1 MEDRMKPVKLFFGSF
16 LAISILSGCAT
27 APRSTQVE
35 ADEPVE
41 QLLMGPVLPNI
52 ELTPELLNDLFVA
65 EVALQRAQYPTA
77 VASYARLAK
86 QTQDP
91 RLVER
96 ATRVAV
102 FAREYQVALEM
113 GKLLVKLD
121 PANVGA
127 IQILTTLLL
136 KSGDYDAAL
145 ESLEQVVAQ
154 SAEGEKSSY
163 LMMMRLLGREQDKDG
178 ALQVMQRFVDRHPND
193 NAGLYAYAQLA
204 LRAGELDKAEQAVD
218 DLLQKKPDWSQ
229 AVILRARVMEA
240 SNRELA
246 ALEYMGQVVD
256 RNGKDMELRIAYGRM
271 LLGVDRPEEAL
282 TQFRKVLK
290 VDPENNDILFAAGM
304 VALRVDNVDEARG
317 YFLNLNDRAVR
328 LDETGYYLGRID
340 EIKENYSRAIRWYS
354 TVSRGENYLNAQ
366 VRSALLY
373 AREGDV
379 DAARA
384 HLHAAQAR
392 SPGQKLRLFLA
403 EGEIL
408 RDVGHFDEAM
418 AVYDHAL
425 KDVPDNTELLYA
437 RAMVAERLGRID
449 WLERDLL
456 SVLQR
461 EPDHVDALNSL
472 GYTLADRT
480 DRLDEAYTY
489 VKRALELRPD
499 SFYIMD
505 SMGWVLYR
513 QGKLDEALSY
523 LRKAIQAKP
532 DSEIAAHLGEV
543 LWVKGD
549 KDAARDIWHKALKQS
564 PESSALLDTI
574 KRLEQ

>member
-1 MEDRMKPVKLFFGSF
+1 MKPVKLFFGSL
-16 LAISILSGCAT
+16 LAISILSGCAM
-27 APRSTQVE
+27 APQSAQMEEDEAARLLST
-35 ADEPVE
+35 
-41 QLLMGPVLPNI
+41 GPVLPNV

-65 EVALQRAQYPTA
+65 EIALQRGQYSTA
-77 VASYARLAK
+77 VTYYARLAN

-96 ATRVAV
+96 ATRIAV
-102 FAREYQVALEM
+102 FVREYQVALELAKM
-113 GKLLVKLD
+113 LIKLD
-121 PANVGA
+121 PANVDAG
-127 IQILTTLLL
+127 QMLTTLLL
-136 KSGDYDAAL
+136 KAGDYDAAL
-145 ESLEQVVAQ
+145 ESLEQVVQQ
-154 SAEGEKSSY
+154 SAEDEKARY
-163 LMMMRLLGREQDKDG
+163 LMMIRLLGREQDNDG
-178 ALQVMQRFVDRHPND
+178 VLSVMQRYVERHPDD
-193 NAGLYAYAQLA
+193 NAGLYVYAQLA
-204 LRAGELDKAEQAVD
+204 LRTGQLDKAEQTVD
-218 DLLQKKPDWSQ
+218 DLLLKKPDWPK
-229 AVILRARVMEA
+229 AVILRVRVMQA

-246 ALEYMGQVVD
+246 ALEYMGKVIERSSNDV
-256 RNGKDMELRIAYGRM
+256 ELRIAYGRM
-271 LLGVDRPEEAL
+271 LVDIGRPEEAL
-282 TQFRKVLK
+282 VQFRKVLK
-290 VDPENNDILFAAGM
+290 ADPDNNDTLFAAGL
-304 VALRVDNVDEARG
+304 VALRADRVDEAQG

-328 LDETGYYLGRID
+328 PDETGYYLGRI
-340 EIKENYSRAIRWYS
+340 EEVKEDYSRAIRWYS

-366 VRSALLY
+366 IRSALLY
-373 AREGDV
+373 ARGGDV

-425 KDVPDNTELLYA
+425 NETPENTELLYA
-437 RAMVAERLGRID
+437 RAMVAEKLGRID
-449 WLERDLL
+449 QLERDLL
-456 SVLQR
+456 SVLER

-480 DRLDEAYTY
+480 DRLDEAYAY
-489 VKRALELRPD
+489 VKRAIELRPE

-523 LRKAIQAKP
+523 LRKAMQASP
-532 DSEIAAHLGEV
+532 DSEVAAHLGEV

-549 KDAARDIWHKALKQS
+549 KDAARDIWRKALQQS
-564 PESSALLDTI
+564 PGNSALLNTM
-574 KRLEQ
+574 KRLEP

>member
-1 MEDRMKPVKLFFGSF
+1 MKPVKLFFGSL
-16 LAISILSGCAT
+16 LAISVLSGCAM
-27 APRSTQVE
+27 APQSAQMEEDEAARLLST
-35 ADEPVE
+35 
-41 QLLMGPVLPNI
+41 GPVLPNV

-65 EVALQRAQYPTA
+65 EIALQRGQYPTA
-77 VASYARLAK
+77 VTYYARLAN

-96 ATRVAV
+96 ATRIAV
-102 FAREYQVALEM
+102 FVREYQVALELAKM
-113 GKLLVKLD
+113 LIKLD
-121 PANVGA
+121 PANVDAG
-127 IQILTTLLL
+127 QMLTTLLL
-136 KSGDYDAAL
+136 KAGDYDAAL
-145 ESLEQVVAQ
+145 ESLEQVVQQ
-154 SAEGEKSSY
+154 SAEDEKARY
-163 LMMMRLLGREQDKDG
+163 LMMIRLLGREQDNDG
-178 ALQVMQRFVDRHPND
+178 VLSVMQRYVERHPDD
-193 NAGLYAYAQLA
+193 NAGLYVYAQLA
-204 LRAGELDKAEQAVD
+204 LRTGQLDKAEQTVD
-218 DLLQKKPDWSQ
+218 DLLLKKPGWPK
-229 AVILRARVMEA
+229 AVILRVRVMQA

-246 ALEYMGQVVD
+246 ALEYMGKVIERSSNDV
-256 RNGKDMELRIAYGRM
+256 ELRIAYGRM
-271 LLGVDRPEEAL
+271 LVDIGRPEEAL
-282 TQFRKVLK
+282 VQFRKVLK
-290 VDPENNDILFAAGM
+290 ADPDNNDTLFAAGL
-304 VALRVDNVDEARG
+304 VALRADRVDEAQG

-328 LDETGYYLGRID
+328 PDETGYYLGRI
-340 EIKENYSRAIRWYS
+340 EEVKEDYSRAIRWYS

-366 VRSALLY
+366 IRSALLY
-373 AREGDV
+373 ARGGDV

-425 KDVPDNTELLYA
+425 NETPENTELLYA
-437 RAMVAERLGRID
+437 RAMVAEKLGRID
-449 WLERDLL
+449 QLERDLL
-456 SVLQR
+456 SVLER

-480 DRLDEAYTY
+480 DRLDEAYAY
-489 VKRALELRPD
+489 VKRAIELRPD

-523 LRKAIQAKP
+523 LRKAMQASP
-532 DSEIAAHLGEV
+532 DSEVAAHLGEV

-549 KDAARDIWHKALKQS
+549 KDAARDIWRKALQQS
-564 PESSALLDTI
+564 PGNSALLNTM
-574 KRLEQ
+574 KRLEP

>member
-1 MEDRMKPVKLFFGSF
+1 MEDRMTPVKLFFGSL
-16 LAISILSGCAT
+16 LAISILSGCAMT
-27 APRSTQVE
+27 SQQARLE
-35 ADEPVE
+35 ADMPP
-41 QLLMGPVLPNI
+41 QQPSTGPVLPDV

-65 EVALQRAQYPTA
+65 EIALQRAQYPIA
-77 VASYARLAK
+77 VENYARLAK

-96 ATRVAV
+96 ATRIAV
-102 FAREYQVALEM
+102 FAREYQVAMEL
-113 GKLLVKLD
+113 GKLLIKLD

-127 IQILTTLLL
+127 GQILTTLLL
-136 KSGDYDAAL
+136 KAGDYDAAL
-145 ESLEQVVAQ
+145 ESLEQVVQQ
-154 SAEGEKSSY
+154 SAEGEKSRY

-178 ALQVMQRFVDRHPND
+178 ALKVMQRFVDRHPDD

-204 LRAGELDKAEQAVD
+204 LRAGKLDEAEQAVD

-229 AVILRARVMEA
+229 AVILRARIMQA
-240 SNRELA
+240 TNRELA

-271 LLGVDRPEEAL
+271 LVGVERPEEAL

-290 VDPENNDILFAAGM
+290 ADPENNDILFAAGM
-304 VALRVDNVDEARG
+304 VALRVDNVDEARR

-328 LDETGYYLGRID
+328 LDETGFYLGRID

-366 VRSALLY
+366 IRSALLY
-373 AREGDV
+373 ARQGDV

-392 SPGQKLRLFLA
+392 SPGQQLRLYLA

-408 RDVGHFDEAM
+408 RDVGHFEDAM

-425 KDVPDNTELLYA
+425 NEVPGNSELLYA

-449 WLERDLL
+449 LLERDLL
-456 SVLQR
+456 AVLER
-461 EPDHVDALNSL
+461 EPDHIDALNSL

-480 DRLDEAYTY
+480 DRLEEAYSY
-489 VKRALELRPD
+489 VKRALELRPE

-513 QGKLDEALSY
+513 QGKLDEALVY
-523 LRKAIQAKP
+523 LRKAMQANP
-532 DSEIAAHLGEV
+532 DSEVAAHLGEV

>member
-1 MEDRMKPVKLFFGSF
+1 MEGRMKPVKLFFGSL
-16 LAISILSGCAT
+16 LAISVLSGCAM
-27 APRSTQVE
+27 APQSAQMEEDEAARLLST
-35 ADEPVE
+35 
-41 QLLMGPVLPNI
+41 GPVLPNV

-65 EVALQRAQYPTA
+65 EIALQRGQYSTA
-77 VASYARLAK
+77 VTYYARLAN

-96 ATRVAV
+96 ATRIAV
-102 FAREYQVALEM
+102 FVREYQVALELAKM
-113 GKLLVKLD
+113 LIKLD
-121 PANVGA
+121 PANVDAG
-127 IQILTTLLL
+127 QMLTTLLL
-136 KSGDYDAAL
+136 KAGDYDAAL
-145 ESLEQVVAQ
+145 ESLEQVVQQ
-154 SAEGEKSSY
+154 SAEDEKARY
-163 LMMMRLLGREQDKDG
+163 LMMIRLLGREQDNDG
-178 ALQVMQRFVDRHPND
+178 VLSVMQRYVERHPDD
-193 NAGLYAYAQLA
+193 NAGLYVYAQLA
-204 LRAGELDKAEQAVD
+204 LRTGQLDKAEQTVD
-218 DLLQKKPDWSQ
+218 DLLLKKPDWPK
-229 AVILRARVMEA
+229 AVILRVRVMQA

-246 ALEYMGQVVD
+246 ALEYMGKVIERSSNDV
-256 RNGKDMELRIAYGRM
+256 ELRIAYGRM
-271 LLGVDRPEEAL
+271 LVDIGRPEEAL
-282 TQFRKVLK
+282 VQFRKVLK
-290 VDPENNDILFAAGM
+290 ADPDNNDTLFAAGL
-304 VALRVDNVDEARG
+304 VALRADRVDEAQG

-328 LDETGYYLGRID
+328 PDETGYYLGRI
-340 EIKENYSRAIRWYS
+340 EEVKEDYSRAIRWYS

-366 VRSALLY
+366 IRSALLY
-373 AREGDV
+373 ARGGDV

-425 KDVPDNTELLYA
+425 NETPENTELLYA
-437 RAMVAERLGRID
+437 RAMVAEKLGRID
-449 WLERDLL
+449 QLERDLL
-456 SVLQR
+456 SVLER

-480 DRLDEAYTY
+480 DRLDEAYAY
-489 VKRALELRPD
+489 VKRAIELRPD

-523 LRKAIQAKP
+523 LRKAMQASP
-532 DSEIAAHLGEV
+532 DSEVAAHLGEV

-549 KDAARDIWHKALKQS
+549 KDAARDIWRKALQQS
-564 PESSALLDTI
+564 PGNSALLNTM
-574 KRLEQ
+574 KRLEP

>member
-1 MEDRMKPVKLFFGSF
+1 MKPVKLFFGSF

-27 APRSTQVE
+27 APRSAQVGP
-35 ADEPVE
+35 DETVE
-41 QLLMGPVLPNI
+41 QQSKGPALPNI

-77 VASYARLAK
+77 VTYYARLAK

-96 ATRVAV
+96 ATRIAV
-102 FAREYQVALEM
+102 FAREYQVAMEL
-113 GKLLVKLD
+113 GKLLIELD

-127 IQILTTLLL
+127 GQILTTLLL
-136 KSGDYDAAL
+136 KAGDYDAAL
-145 ESLEQVVAQ
+145 ESLEQVVQQ
-154 SAEGEKSSY
+154 SGEGEKPRY

-178 ALQVMQRFVDRHPND
+178 ALTVMQRFVDRHPDD

-204 LRAGELDKAEQAVD
+204 LRAGKLDKAEQAVD
-218 DLLQKKPDWSQ
+218 GLLEKKPDWSQ
-229 AVILRARVMEA
+229 AVILRTRVMEA

-246 ALEYMGQVVD
+246 ALEYLGQVVD

-282 TQFRKVLK
+282 KHFRKVLK
-290 VDPENNDILFAAGM
+290 VEPENNDILFAAGM
-304 VALRVDNVDEARG
+304 VALRIDNIDEARG

-328 LDETGYYLGRID
+328 LDETGYYLGRIE
-340 EIKENYSRAIRWYS
+340 EIKENYPRAIRWYS
-354 TVSRGENYLNAQ
+354 TVSQGENYLNAQ

-437 RAMVAERLGRID
+437 RAMVAERLDRID

-456 SVLQR
+456 AVLQR

-489 VKRALELRPD
+489 VKRALELRPE

-523 LRKAIQAKP
+523 LRNAIQIKP
-532 DSEIAAHLGEV
+532 DSEVAAHLGEV

-549 KDAARDIWHKALKQS
+549 KEAARDIWHKALKQS

-574 KRLEQ
+574 KRLEK

>member
-1 MEDRMKPVKLFFGSF
+1 MKPVELFFGSF
-16 LAISILSGCAT
+16 LAISILSGCASVPQSVQT
-27 APRSTQVE
+27 GGGETVQSLST
-35 ADEPVE
+35 
-41 QLLMGPVLPNI
+41 GPVLPDV

-65 EVALQRAQYPTA
+65 EVALQRAQYSTA
-77 VASYARLAK
+77 VAYYARLAK

-96 ATRVAV
+96 ATRIAV

-113 GKLLVKLD
+113 GKLLIKLD
-121 PANVGA
+121 PTNVGA
-127 IQILTTLLL
+127 SQILTTLLL
-136 KSGDYDAAL
+136 KAGDYDAAL
-145 ESLEQVVAQ
+145 ESLERVVQQ
-154 SAEGEKSSY
+154 SPEDEAARQ
-163 LMMMRLLGREQDKDG
+163 LMMMRLLGREQDRDG
-178 ALQVMQRFVDRHPND
+178 ALKVMQRFVERHPDD

-204 LRAGELDKAEQAVD
+204 LRAGKLDQAEQAVD
-218 DLLQKKPDWSQ
+218 DLLQKKPDWPQ
-229 AVILRARVMEA
+229 AVILRTGVMQA

-246 ALEYMGQVVD
+246 ALEYMGQVVG

-271 LLGVDRPEEAL
+271 LVGVDRPEEAL
-282 TQFRKVLK
+282 EQFRKVLK
-290 VDPENNDILFAAGM
+290 ANPENNDILFAAGL
-304 VALRVDNVDEARG
+304 VALRIDQIDEARG

-328 LDETGYYLGRID
+328 LDETGFNLGRIE
-340 EIKENYSRAIRWYS
+340 EINENYSRAISWYS
-354 TVSRGENYLNAQ
+354 TVSRGEYYLNAQ
-366 VRSALLY
+366 IRSALLY

-384 HLHAAQAR
+384 HLHTAQAR

-425 KDVPDNTELLYA
+425 KDMPENTELLYA
-437 RAMVAERLGRID
+437 RAMVAEKLGRID
-449 WLERDLL
+449 LLERDLL
-456 SVLQR
+456 SVLER

-480 DRLDEAYTY
+480 DRLDEAYSY
-489 VKRALELRPD
+489 IKRAMELRPE

-513 QGKLDEALSY
+513 QGKLDEALVY
-523 LRKAIQAKP
+523 LRKAMQASP
-532 DSEIAAHLGEV
+532 DSEVAAHLGEV

-549 KDAARDIWHKALKQS
+549 KDAARDIWHKALQQS

>member
-1 MEDRMKPVKLFFGSF
+1 MEDRMKPVNLFFGSF

-27 APRSTQVE
+27 VPQPAHSG
-35 ADEPVE
+35 ADETVE
-41 QLLMGPVLPNI
+41 QLSKGPVLPNI

-77 VASYARLAK
+77 VGYYTRLAK
-86 QTQDP
+86 KTQDP

-96 ATRVAV
+96 ATRIAV
-102 FAREYQVALEM
+102 FAREYQVAMEL
-113 GKLLVKLD
+113 GKLLIKLD
-121 PANVGA
+121 PTNVGA
-127 IQILTTLLL
+127 GQILTTLLL
-136 KSGDYDAAL
+136 KAGDYDAAL
-145 ESLEQVVAQ
+145 ESLEQVVQQ
-154 SAEGEKSSY
+154 SIEGETSRY

-178 ALQVMQRFVDRHPND
+178 ALQVMQRFVDRHPDD

-204 LRAGELDKAEQAVD
+204 LRAGEPDKAEQAVD

-229 AVILRARVMEA
+229 AVILRARIMEA
-240 SNRELA
+240 TNRELA

-271 LLGVDRPEEAL
+271 LVGVDRPEEAL
-282 TQFRKVLK
+282 TQFHKVLK
-290 VDPENNDILFAAGM
+290 ADPENNDILFAAGM

-328 LDETGYYLGRID
+328 LDETGFNLGRIE
-340 EIKENYSRAIRWYS
+340 EIKENYPRAIRWYS
-354 TVSRGENYLNAQ
+354 TVSRGEYYINAQ
-366 VRSALLY
+366 IRSALLY
-373 AREGDV
+373 ARQGDV

-392 SPGQKLRLFLA
+392 SPGQKLQLFLA

-408 RDVGHFDEAM
+408 RDVGHFEEAM

-437 RAMVAERLGRID
+437 RAMVAERLGHID

-456 SVLQR
+456 SVLER

-480 DRLDEAYTY
+480 DRLDEAYAY

>member
-1 MEDRMKPVKLFFGSF
+1 MKPVKLFFGSL
-16 LAISILSGCAT
+16 LAISILSGCAVT
-27 APRSTQVE
+27 SQQARPGTDAAP
-35 ADEPVE
+35 P
-41 QLLMGPVLPNI
+41 QLSAGPVLPDV

-65 EVALQRAQYPTA
+65 EIALQRAQYPIA
-77 VASYARLAK
+77 VEYYARLAR

-102 FAREYQVALEM
+102 FAREYPVAMEL
-113 GKLLVKLD
+113 GKLLIKLD
-121 PANVGA
+121 PSNVGA
-127 IQILTTLLL
+127 GQILTALLL
-136 KSGDYDAAL
+136 KAGDYDAAL
-145 ESLEQVVAQ
+145 ESLEQVVKQ
-154 SAEGEKSSY
+154 SVEGEKPRY

-178 ALQVMQRFVDRHPND
+178 ALSVMQRFVDRHPDD
-193 NAGLYAYAQLA
+193 NSGLFAYAQLA
-204 LRAGELDKAEQAVD
+204 LRAGKLEKAERAVD

-229 AVILRARVMEA
+229 AVILRTRIMQA

-246 ALEYMGQVVD
+246 ALEYLGQVVG
-256 RNGKDMELRIAYGRM
+256 RNGKDTALRIAYGRM
-271 LLGVDRPEEAL
+271 LVDIGRPEEAL
-282 TQFRKVLK
+282 THFRKVLK
-290 VDPENNDILFAAGM
+290 VEPENNDILFAAGL
-304 VALRVDNVDEARG
+304 VALRIDQVDEARG

-328 LDETGYYLGRID
+328 LDETGYYLGRIE
-340 EIKENYSRAIRWYS
+340 EIKENYSRAIRWYG
-354 TVSRGENYLNAQ
+354 TVGRGENYLSAQ
-366 VRSALLY
+366 IRSALLY

-384 HLHAAQAR
+384 HLQAAQAR
-392 SPGQKLRLFLA
+392 SPGQQLRLYLA

-408 RDVGHFDEAM
+408 RDVGHFEEAM
-418 AVYDHAL
+418 TVYDHAL
-425 KDVPDNTELLYA
+425 KESPNNSELLYA
-437 RAMVAERLGRID
+437 RAMVAEKLGRID

-456 SVLQR
+456 SVLER

-480 DRLDEAYTY
+480 NRLEEAYGY
-489 VKRALELRPD
+489 VKRALELKPE

-513 QGKLDEALSY
+513 QGKLDEALTY
-523 LRKAIQAKP
+523 LRKAMQVNP
-532 DSEIAAHLGEV
+532 DSEVAAHLGEV

-549 KDAARDIWHKALKQS
+549 KDAARDIWHRALELS

-574 KRLEQ
+574 KRLAQ

>member
-1 MEDRMKPVKLFFGSF
+1 MKPVKLFFGSF
-16 LAISILSGCAT
+16 LAISILSGCAM
-27 APRSTQVE
+27 APQQARMA
-35 ADEPVE
+35 ADE
-41 QLLMGPVLPNI
+41 QLSTGPVLPNV

-77 VASYARLAK
+77 VQYYARLAK

-96 ATRVAV
+96 ATRIAV
-102 FAREYQVALEM
+102 FAREYQVALELA
-113 GKLLVKLD
+113 KLLIELD

-127 IQILTTLLL
+127 GQILTTLLV
-136 KSGDYDAAL
+136 KAGDYDAAL
-145 ESLEQVVAQ
+145 ESLEQVVQQ
-154 SAEGEKSSY
+154 SAEDDKDRY
-163 LMMMRLLGREQDKDG
+163 LTMIRLLGREQDKDG
-178 ALQVMQRFVDRHPND
+178 ALSVMQRFVDRHPGD
-193 NAGLYAYAQLA
+193 AAGQYAYAQLA
-204 LRAGELDKAEQAVD
+204 LRAGKLDKAEQAVD
-218 DLLQKKPDWSQ
+218 VLLKQKPDWSQ
-229 AVILRARVMEA
+229 AVILRTRVMQA

-246 ALEYMGQVVD
+246 ALEYLGQVVD
-256 RNGKDMELRIAYGRM
+256 RNGKDVELRIAYGRM
-271 LLGVDRPEEAL
+271 LVDVGRPEEAL
-282 TQFRKVLK
+282 THFRKVLK
-290 VDPENNDILFAAGM
+290 ADPENNDILFAAGL
-304 VALRVDNVDEARG
+304 VALRIEQVDEAQG

-328 LDETGYYLGRID
+328 LDETGYYLGRI
-340 EIKENYSRAIRWYS
+340 EEVKENFSRAIRWYS

-379 DAARA
+379 IAARA

-408 RDVGHFDEAM
+408 RDVGHYEEAM
-418 AVYDHAL
+418 TVYSHAL
-425 KDVPDNTELLYA
+425 KDVPNNTELLYA

-449 WLERDLL
+449 LLEADLL
-456 SVLQR
+456 SVLER

-480 DRLDEAYTY
+480 DRLDEAYIY
-489 VKRALELRPD
+489 VKRALELKPEN
-499 SFYIMD
+499 FYIMD

-523 LRKAIQAKP
+523 LWKAMQASP
-532 DSEIAAHLGEV
+532 DSEVAAHLGEV

-549 KDAARDIWHKALKQS
+549 RDAARDIWKKALKQS
-564 PESSALLDTI
+564 PESSALLDTM
-574 KRLEQ
+574 KRLEK

>member
-1 MEDRMKPVKLFFGSF
+1 MEGRMKPVNLFFGSL
-16 LAISILSGCAT
+16 LAISILSGCAMT
-27 APRSTQVE
+27 PQSAKMD
-35 ADEPVE
+35 ADEAA
-41 QLLMGPVLPNI
+41 QLLSAGPVLPGV

-65 EVALQRAQYPTA
+65 EIALQRAQYPTA
-77 VASYARLAK
+77 VEYYARLAK

-96 ATRVAV
+96 ATRIAV
-102 FAREYQVALEM
+102 FAREYQVALELA
-113 GKLLVKLD
+113 KLLTKLD
-121 PANVGA
+121 PTNVGA
-127 IQILTTLLL
+127 GQILTTLLV
-136 KSGDYDAAL
+136 KAGDYDAAL
-145 ESLEQVVAQ
+145 ESLEQVVQQ
-154 SAEGEKSSY
+154 SAEDEKARH

-178 ALQVMQRFVDRHPND
+178 ALNVMQRFVDRHPND

-204 LRAGELDKAEQAVD
+204 LRAGKLDKSEQTVD
-218 DLLQKKPDWSQ
+218 ALLQKKPDWSK
-229 AVILRARVMEA
+229 AVILRTRVMQA

-246 ALEYMGQVVD
+246 ALEYLGQVVE
-256 RNGKDMELRIAYGRM
+256 RNDKDMELRVAYGRM
-271 LLGVDRPEEAL
+271 LVDIGRPEEAL
-282 TQFRKVLK
+282 VQFRKVLK
-290 VDPENNDILFAAGM
+290 ADSENNDVLFAAGL
-304 VALRVDNVDEARG
+304 VALRIEEVDEARG

-328 LDETGYYLGRID
+328 LDESGYYLGRID

-425 KDVPDNTELLYA
+425 IDTPENTELLYA

-449 WLERDLL
+449 LLERDLL
-456 SVLQR
+456 SVLER

-480 DRLDEAYTY
+480 NRLDEAYAY
-489 VKRALELRPD
+489 VKRAMELRPE

-523 LRKAIQAKP
+523 LRKAMQASP
-532 DSEIAAHLGEV
+532 DSEVAAHLGEV

-549 KDAARDIWHKALKQS
+549 KDAARDIWQKALQQS

-574 KRLEQ
+574 KRLER

>member
-1 MEDRMKPVKLFFGSF
+1 MEDRMKPVELFFGSF

-27 APRSTQVE
+27 APQSAQMV
-35 ADEPVE
+35 ADETG
-41 QLLMGPVLPNI
+41 QSLSAGPILPDV

-65 EVALQRAQYPTA
+65 EVALQRAQYSTA
-77 VASYARLAK
+77 VAYYARLAK

-96 ATRVAV
+96 ATRIAV
-102 FAREYQVALEM
+102 FAREYQVALEL

-121 PANVGA
+121 PTNVGA
-127 IQILTTLLL
+127 SQILTTLLL
-136 KSGDYDAAL
+136 KAGDYDAAL
-145 ESLEQVVAQ
+145 ESLEQVVQQ
-154 SAEGEKSSY
+154 SSEDEAARQ
-163 LMMMRLLGREQDKDG
+163 LMMMRLLGREQDRDG
-178 ALQVMQRFVDRHPND
+178 ALTVMRRFVERHPDD
-193 NAGLYAYAQLA
+193 NAGLYSYAQLA
-204 LRAGELDKAEQAVD
+204 LRAGKLDEAEQAVD
-218 DLLQKKPDWSQ
+218 NLLQKKPDWSQ
-229 AVILRARVMEA
+229 AVILRTGVMQA

-246 ALEYMGQVVD
+246 ALEYMGQVVG
-256 RNGKDMELRIAYGRM
+256 RKGKDMELRIAYGRM
-271 LLGVDRPEEAL
+271 LVGVDQPEEAL
-282 TQFRKVLK
+282 EQFRKVLRAN
-290 VDPENNDILFAAGM
+290 PENNDILFAAGL
-304 VALRVDNVDEARG
+304 VALRIDQVDEARG

-328 LDETGYYLGRID
+328 LDETGFNLGRI
-340 EIKENYSRAIRWYS
+340 EEMKENYSRAISWYS
-354 TVSRGENYLNAQ
+354 TVSRGEYYLNAQ
-366 VRSALLY
+366 IRSALLY

-425 KDVPDNTELLYA
+425 KDMPENTELLYA
-437 RAMVAERLGRID
+437 RAMVAEKLGRID
-449 WLERDLL
+449 LLESDLL
-456 SVLQR
+456 SVLER

-480 DRLDEAYTY
+480 DRLDEAYSY
-489 VKRALELRPD
+489 IKRAMELKPE

-523 LRKAIQAKP
+523 LRKAMQASP
-532 DSEIAAHLGEV
+532 DSEVAAHLGEV

-549 KDAARDIWHKALKQS
+549 KDAARDIWHKALQQS